1 MYTLYIFRRDL
12 RLNDNIGIN
21 YVIKNFDN
29 IIPIFIFTPEQITDK
44 NKFKS
49 NNAIQFMIES
59 LQELDNNLKKN
70 NSKLYFFKGDNIKI
84 INKIIKQIK
93 ITNIVF
99 NMDYTP
105 YAIKRDNDIAKICK
119 KNNINCYMVEDYL
132 LKPIGTF
139 NKKDNTAYTI
149 FTPFKNNGMKFNIDK
164 PLKYTIK
171 NFVKTSYLND
181 ISLKNNDVIKILKT
195 YSDTILLKGGREN
208 GLKYLNKIKEQKEY
222 NDTRNTLSLNTTL
235 LSAYIKFGCISIRE
249 VYWKIV
255 DTLGTKND
263 LLGQLFWR
271 EFYYYIC
278 YYYPKVLNGK
288 NYNEKYDKIKWKYNK
303 NHFDKWTNGQTGYPV
318 VDAGMIELKT
328 SGYMHNR
335 ARLITSNFLNRM
347 LGMDW
352 RKGELYYAT
361 QLTDYDPAVNNGNW
375 QWIASTGTDP
385 KPYFQRLFNPW
396 LQSEKYDKDAEYIKK
411 WLPQLKDIPS
421 KELHEWDK
429 YCDNYD
435 VKKLGYYKPVVEYK
449 KAREESIKM
458 YK

>member
-1 MYTLYIFRRDL
+1 
-12 RLNDNIGIN
+12 
-21 YVIKNFDN
+21 
-29 IIPIFIFTPEQITDK
+29 
-44 NKFKS
+44 
-49 NNAIQFMIES
+49 
-59 LQELDNNLKKN
+59 
-70 NSKLYFFKGDNIKI
+70 
-84 INKIIKQIK
+84 
-93 ITNIVF
+93 
-99 NMDYTP
+99 
-105 YAIKRDNDIAKICK
+105 
-119 KNNINCYMVEDYL
+119 
-132 LKPIGTF
+132 
-139 NKKDNTAYTI
+139 
-149 FTPFKNNGMKFNIDK
+149 
-164 PLKYTIK
+164 
-171 NFVKTSYLND
+171 
-181 ISLKNNDVIKILKT
+181 
-195 YSDTILLKGGREN
+195 
-208 GLKYLNKIKEQKEY
+208 
-222 NDTRNTLSLNTTL
+222 
-235 LSAYIKFGCISIRE
+235 
-249 VYWKIV
+249 V
-255 DTLGTKND
+255 DTLGKKND